1 MGEVGGTLMSETLD
15 DKFFD
20 FAFRVLNYAIEF
32 VNSPGYASLRMTD
45 VLEKIVE
52 LSSQID
58 GVNRENFYVRLK
70 ERFRDRSVMADQKDR
85 EAFLDELST
94 VFIEEWRK
102 ERR

>member
-1 MGEVGGTLMSETLD
+1 MSESLD
-15 DKFFD
+15 DRFFD

-58 GVNRENFYVRLK
+58 GVNRENFYARLK

-94 VFIEEWRK
+94 MFIEEWRR

>member
-1 MGEVGGTLMSETLD
+1 MSETLD

-58 GVNRENFYVRLK
+58 GVNRENFYARLK

-94 VFIEEWRK
+94 MFIEEWRK